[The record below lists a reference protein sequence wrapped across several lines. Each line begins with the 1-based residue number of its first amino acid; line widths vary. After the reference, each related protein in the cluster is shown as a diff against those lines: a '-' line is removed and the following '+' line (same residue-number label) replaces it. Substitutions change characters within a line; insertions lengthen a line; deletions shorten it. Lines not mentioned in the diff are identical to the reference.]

1 MSSSQVKAPELLLA
15 RQGYVLERTARAV
28 RQLHAER
35 LAGVGLLPHQHA
47 ILCCLDEFGP
57 DHQKAVAGRLRLDPG
72 DIVAYL
78 DGLESSGA
86 ITRERDPR
94 DRRRQI
100 VSITGSGKVM
110 LAAAERAL
118 DDAENQAFAALD
130 DKSRA
135 ALGELLERV
144 YSDLVARD

>member
-1 MSSSQVKAPELLLA
+1 MSSSPVKAPESLLS
-15 RQGYVLERTARAV
+15 RPGYVLERAARMV
-28 RQLHAER
+28 RQLHAEG

-78 DGLESSGA
+78 DGLETNGA
-86 ITRERDPR
+86 ITRERDAR

-100 VSITGSGKVM
+100 VSITDSGRAT

-118 DDAENQAFAALD
+118 DNAEKQAFAALD
-130 DKSRA
+130 GEART

-144 YSDLVARD
+144 YADLVARD